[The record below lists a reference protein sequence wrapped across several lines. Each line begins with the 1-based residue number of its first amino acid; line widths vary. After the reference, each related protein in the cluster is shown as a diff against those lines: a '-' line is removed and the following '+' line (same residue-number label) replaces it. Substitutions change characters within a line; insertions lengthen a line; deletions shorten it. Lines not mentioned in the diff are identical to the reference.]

1 MFIIKDYKDLER
13 NVGKE
18 LGVSEYLKITQNMIN
33 RFADVTYDHQ
43 WIHVDQEKA
52 EQESPYKTTI
62 AHGYLILSLLP
73 YLYSRILEV
82 QNVKSMINYSIE
94 SLKFNQPVAVNSEVR
109 ARLIL
114 LSVTNLRGIVKVEFK
129 TILEIKDSHKNAFE
143 APIIYLLSFKEDKN

>member
-1 MFIIKDYKDLER
+1 MFIIKDYKDLEC

-33 RFADVTYDHQ
+33 RFAEVTNDHQ

-82 QNVKSMINYSIE
+82 QNVKSMINYGIE

-129 TILEIKDSHKNAFE
+129 TILEIKDSRKNAFE
-143 APIIYLLSFKEDKN
+143 APLIYLLSFKEE